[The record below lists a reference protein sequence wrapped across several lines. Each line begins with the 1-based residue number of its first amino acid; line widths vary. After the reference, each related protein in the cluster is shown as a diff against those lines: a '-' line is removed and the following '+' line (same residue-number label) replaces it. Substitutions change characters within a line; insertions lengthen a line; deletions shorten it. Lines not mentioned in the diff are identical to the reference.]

1 MNLAYRFDIPHSERL
16 DNLCKVSNNLYNQ
29 GMYEFRQTLEREN
42 RWLFYEDLDALM
54 KNKTNLEGQVN
65 YKLMKA
71 QSAQQTLKLLGK
83 DIKSF
88 YRSIQAWKAHPE
100 KFKGKPELPHYK
112 KRGGM
117 FELRYT
123 NQCSNI
129 RNGKLVLARGFEIDI
144 PQWEK
149 YGERLLKGYQQ
160 TRFKPDRKSIRVEIV
175 YRQEEVK
182 PPGNDKYASIDLGLD
197 NLATMV
203 CDEGAFIYSGKF
215 LKSYNNYFNKRMSK
229 LQAIK
234 DRQGIEKSTKRI
246 RNMYEKRE
254 RYMEDA
260 FHKVSRSIVDFLTQ
274 NQIGNL
280 VVGYNKGWKQNI
292 NIGSANNQ
300 KFTQMP
306 FARLRSY
313 LKYKC
318 EMSGIRFICNEE
330 SYTSKCDALAYE
342 EIGKHETYLGK
353 RVKRGL
359 FLSSIGKFIN
369 ADVNGAVNIL
379 RKVVGDSEITSR
391 IIGSGLLLSPVR
403 CSNPYKRNA

>member
-16 DNLCKVSNNLYNQ
+16 DYLCKVSNNLYNQ
-29 GMYEFRQTLEREN
+29 AMYEFRQTLEREE
-42 RWLFYEDLDALM
+42 RWLFYADFDKLM
-54 KNKTNLEGQVN
+54 KEKTNLEGQVN
-65 YKLMKA
+65 YKLLKA
-71 QSAQQTLKLLGK
+71 QSAQQTLRMLDK

-88 YRSIQAWKAHPE
+88 YRSIKVWKAHPD
-100 KFKGKPELPHYK
+100 KFKAKPELPHYK

-123 NQCSNI
+123 NQCSSI
-129 RNGKLVLARGFEIDI
+129 RNGKLVLERGLEIDI

-149 YGERLLKGYQQ
+149 YGERLQRFQQ
-160 TRFKPDRKSIRVEIV
+160 VRIKSGRRSIKVEIV
-175 YRQEEVK
+175 YTQEDVK
-182 PPGNDKYASIDLGLD
+182 PMDNDKYASIDLGLD

-203 CDEGAFIYSGKF
+203 CEEGAFIYSGKF
-215 LKSYNNYFNKRMSK
+215 LKSYNNHFNKRLAK
-229 LQAIK
+229 LQSIK
-234 DRQGIEKSTKRI
+234 DKQGIEYATKRMK
-246 RNMYEKRE
+246 NMYEKRE

-260 FHKVSRSIVDFLTQ
+260 FHKISRSIVDFLTS

-280 VVGYNKGWKQNI
+280 VVGYNKDWKQNI
-292 NIGSANNQ
+292 NIGSSNNQ
-300 KFTQMP
+300 KFVQMP

-342 EIGKHETYLGK
+342 PVGKHDTYLGK

-359 FLSSIGKFIN
+359 FRSSVGKLIN

-403 CSNPYKRNA
+403 CSNPYLRNA

>member
-16 DNLCKVSNNLYNQ
+16 EYLCKVSNNLYNQ
-29 GMYEFRQTLEREN
+29 AMYEFRQTLEREGK
-42 RWLFYEDLDALM
+42 WLFYQDLDKLM
-54 KNKTNLEGQVN
+54 KEKPSLEGQVN
-65 YKLMKA
+65 YKLLKA
-71 QSAQQTLKLLGK
+71 QSAQQTLRLLDK
-83 DIKSF
+83 DIKCF
-88 YRSIQAWKAHPE
+88 YKSIQAWKAHPD
-100 KFKGKPELPHYK
+100 KFKAKPELPHYK

-123 NQCSNI
+123 NQCSSI
-129 RNGKLVLARGFEIDI
+129 RNGKLVLARGLEIDI

-149 YGERLLKGYQQ
+149 YGERLQRFQQ
-160 TRFKPDRKSIRVEIV
+160 VRIKPGRRSIKVEIV
-175 YRQEEVK
+175 YTQEDVK
-182 PPGNDKYASIDLGLD
+182 PMDNDKYASIDLGLG

-203 CDEGAFIYSGKF
+203 CEKGAFIYSGKF
-215 LKSYNNYFNKRMSK
+215 LKSYNNHFNKRLAK
-229 LQAIK
+229 LQSIK
-234 DRQGIEKSTKRI
+234 DKQGFKYATKRMK
-246 RNMYEKRE
+246 NMYEKKE

-260 FHKVSRSIVDFLTQ
+260 FHKISRSIVDFLTE

-292 NIGSANNQ
+292 NIGSSNNQ
-300 KFTQMP
+300 KFVQMP

-342 EIGKHETYLGK
+342 PVGKHDTYLGK

-359 FLSSIGKFIN
+359 FCSSVGKLIN

-403 CSNPYKRNA
+403 CSNPYSRNA

>member
-16 DNLCKVSNNLYNQ
+16 DYLCRVSNNLYNQ
-29 GMYEFRQTLEREN
+29 AMYEFRQSLEKEN
-42 RWLFYEDLDALM
+42 KWLFYADFDKLM

-65 YKLMKA
+65 YKLLKA
-71 QSAQQTLKLLGK
+71 QSAQQTLKLLDK

-88 YRSIQAWKAHPE
+88 YKSIKAWKAHPD
-100 KFKGKPELPHYK
+100 KFKAKPELPHYK
-112 KRGGM
+112 KRGAM

-123 NQCSNI
+123 NQCSSVKD
-129 RNGKLVLARGFEIDI
+129 GKLKLAKGLEIDI

-149 YGERLLKGYQQ
+149 YGERLQKFQQ
-160 TRFKPDRKSIRVEIV
+160 VRIKPGRKSIKVEIV
-175 YRQEEVK
+175 YIQEDAK
-182 PPGNDKYASIDLGLD
+182 PVENEKYASIDLGLD

-203 CDEGAFIYSGKF
+203 CEQGAFIYSGKF
-215 LKSYNNYFNKRMSK
+215 LKSYNNHFNKCLSK
-229 LQAIK
+229 LQGIK
-234 DRQGIEKSTKRI
+234 DKQGIEYATKRI
-246 RNMYEKRE
+246 KNMYEKRE

-260 FHKVSRSIVDFLTQ
+260 FHKISRSIVDFLMS

-292 NIGSANNQ
+292 NIGSSNNQ
-300 KFTQMP
+300 KFVQMP

-342 EIGKHETYLGK
+342 PIGKHDTYLGK

-359 FLSSIGKFIN
+359 FRSSVGKLIN

-379 RKVVGDSEITSR
+379 RKVVGDSEMTSR
-391 IIGSGLLLSPVR
+391 IIDSGLLLSPIR
-403 CSNPYKRNA
+403 CSNPFTRNV